1 MGNKKYKVLIT
12 DSAKMDIKEKKKYIL
27 EHFKYREYANAFS
40 QNIKRAAKQLDTFPT
55 GYNTAGFQYRGYDIY
70 IKPQDSQLLFYTVNE
85 ETATVTILRVLQ
97 DGMDWQYIIRQWIEQ
112 HRRRDST

>member
-40 QNIKRAAKQLDTFPT
+40 RNIKRAAKQLDTFPT
-55 GYNTAGFQYRGYDIY
+55 G
-70 IKPQDSQLLFYTVNE
+70 L
-85 ETATVTILRVLQ
+85 
-97 DGMDWQYIIRQWIEQ
+97 
-112 HRRRDST
+112 